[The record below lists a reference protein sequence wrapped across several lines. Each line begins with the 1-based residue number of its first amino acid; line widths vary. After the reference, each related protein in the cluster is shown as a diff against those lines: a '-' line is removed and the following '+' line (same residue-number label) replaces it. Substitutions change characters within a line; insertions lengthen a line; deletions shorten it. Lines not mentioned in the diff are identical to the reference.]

1 MTTYEKRISIKQD
14 YDTIAIKPCEPNQVH
29 KPIVMGE
36 QRKVKKCEE
45 KERRGVK
52 GRTERQQRQHRSLL
66 KGNAD
71 ITRRKWR
78 EGIAIREN

>member
-52 GRTERQQRQHRSLL
+52 GRT
-66 KGNAD
+66 
-71 ITRRKWR
+71 
-78 EGIAIREN
+78 